1 MVAITGVLA
10 DKDYAD
16 MYVPVMPYI
25 QKFVCITPPNPR
37 KLEGKE
43 LAKYLCNKGADAV
56 GTDTIEDGVKLALEL
71 AGQDGVILCFGSL
84 YSIGSIRDAYIA
96 MKNL

>member
-1 MVAITGVLA
+1 MAITGVLA

-37 KLEGKE
+37 KLEGME
-43 LAKYLCNKGADAV
+43 LAKYLRDKGADAV
-56 GTDTIEDGVKLALEL
+56 GSETIEDGVKMALKI
-71 AGQDGVILCFGSL
+71 AGDDGVILCFGSL

-96 MKNL
+96 ICNQ